1 MKVRRFFLE
10 FKKSAYNGDNLVIP
24 SNIKIFLEKNKDI
37 NINKFFYKQIG
48 KDHFWRDRLLWTDE
62 EWNSYV
68 NNKNLETW
76 VMKIDGNLV
85 GFYEQ
90 EFHSS
95 KNEIELIQMGVLKEY
110 QGKSLGNFLLKHAI
124 YKSFNTSAKRVWVH
138 TCTLDHKNAYKNYI
152 SRGFRVFKEEEID
165 FVA

>member
-24 SNIKIFLEKNKDI
+24 SNIKIFLEKKDI

-76 VMKIDGNLV
+76 VMKID
-85 GFYEQ
+85 
-90 EFHSS
+90 
-95 KNEIELIQMGVLKEY
+95 
-110 QGKSLGNFLLKHAI
+110 
-124 YKSFNTSAKRVWVH
+124 
-138 TCTLDHKNAYKNYI
+138 
-152 SRGFRVFKEEEID
+152 
-165 FVA
+165 

>member
-85 GFYEQ
+85 RFLEPWHGEGRG
-90 EFHSS
+90 EKSPVVGRGRGGEGTTREGSAATVPSGPSRAAHLCSS
-95 KNEIELIQMGVLKEY
+95 CAGTV
-110 QGKSLGNFLLKHAI
+110 
-124 YKSFNTSAKRVWVH
+124 
-138 TCTLDHKNAYKNYI
+138 CTPPTIICLAPL
-152 SRGFRVFKEEEID
+152 SRRS
-165 FVA
+165 